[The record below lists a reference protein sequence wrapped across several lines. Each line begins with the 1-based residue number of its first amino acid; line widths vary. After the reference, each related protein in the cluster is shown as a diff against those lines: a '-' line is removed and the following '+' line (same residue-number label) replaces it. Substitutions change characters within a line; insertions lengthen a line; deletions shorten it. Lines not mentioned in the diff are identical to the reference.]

1 MSPLE
6 LQMQELRIELAK
18 TSFQQ
23 SNLII
28 SSIDKLEVKL
38 KIIEEKLDSLLGEY
52 TKENNYG
59 STEQ

>member
-1 MSPLE
+1 MSNLE
-6 LQMQELRIELAK
+6 LQMQELRLELAR

-38 KIIEEKLDSLLGEY
+38 KIIEEKLDSLLGKY
-52 TKENNYG
+52 TKENNHE